1 MDFTVFASSVLLVVV
16 DELEVHLC
24 LVGLVKSWLIL
35 DKGRVTSTKRPR
47 VSGCP
52 SGLGIFKKA
61 STSPMAGIYSG
72 TNALSLVSSSCRT
85 GVYLG
90 YVSVTFGWI

>member
-1 MDFTVFASSVLLVVV
+1 VDLAVLASSVLLVVI

-35 DKGRVTSTKRPR
+35 DKGRFTSTKRPR

-61 STSPMAGIYSG
+61 STSPMAGMYSG
-72 TNALSLVSSSCRT
+72 TKAFSLVSSSCRM